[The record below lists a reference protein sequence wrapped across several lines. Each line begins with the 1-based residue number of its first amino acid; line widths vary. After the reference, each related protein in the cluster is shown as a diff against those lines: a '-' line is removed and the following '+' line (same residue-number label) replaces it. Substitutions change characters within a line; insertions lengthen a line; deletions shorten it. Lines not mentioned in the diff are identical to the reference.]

1 MSKINK
7 RFIAL
12 LVVFTSIISFLPVGF
27 SGQANAAAV
36 SSAGTT
42 IQVNITGNPKA
53 LTATTDTVTNKQT
66 YTTENVENGF
76 DITLEDVRAA
86 EDLET
91 AESELVNQA
100 LTDNQSVTGIV
111 DQKVEIISIN
121 GTSCTTAQGKS
132 TLAEIG
138 IEISEAENIL
148 NASTKRVGKTIKGLP
163 LGVNNIEYKIIITKQ
178 TVNYTPAVTDSTGKI
193 ITEEKANASAA
204 VETSYANQQMT
215 ICHANGYVVNKI
227 SSMLFKAYVGQSTNF
242 DEDTDEFI
250 NDDLRENNT
259 TPFLYLTKAGADKN
273 VPLRYTFD
281 VPDSISTLKYVMTFG
296 DSITGATVYKNGSE
310 ATEGTYEITGKSL
323 TGSLE
328 SLGQSDLIV
337 VKLNSSSSDTI
348 EKAYAIEIRYNKLN
362 SNEDFSLK
370 EAGITKLDYNEDN
383 SVLAYIGKK
392 FTITNEDD
400 ILTYT
405 GDIYIDK
412 KASMISINPE
422 LIRSKDTVAYLVT
435 NNYVDSSGAT
445 KVKKTVL
452 KNGQQF
458 IDFMA
463 SSTKNQLQVDV
474 YEGKDGNITDS
485 SKPLARYRLN
495 VNLISLDSFI
505 LDLLFEN
512 SSSSGSSN
520 ETYLTQPGVETKPID
535 FSTSRRTYDLYSSDQ
550 TTVSF
555 ALNVDND
562 EYDGVRSS
570 KNEYIKVWLADDKD
584 SDNLKEA
591 EASKENELDANKNY
605 IRKTSLDINLSGAEK
620 MVVQAYY
627 DDFERND
634 DGSIK
639 TGTDGTP
646 VYTSYPIGD
655 KYVFYLPNNIDNSD
669 DSGNGET
676 SINALLNYLKVKDAT
691 LEDSD
696 GNQEFSSDV
705 YDYTTTVEKD
715 DTTAQITATAEDD
728 NVKSIIA
735 TVEDT
740 ETSYDL
746 VSGEASKIT
755 LDEDGKTT
763 VNIVVTAQD
772 GITTKTYSVV
782 IENNKKSSNVTLKNV
797 ILNTGDYDFDSTE
810 DTTKVHVSQNTTSI
824 KVTPVPE
831 DSNATVTVDGEKY
844 TGSAIT
850 VSLKGSQETEIEIVV
865 KSEDGTDSKTYTLK
879 VYRTDSEDWDDD
891 SDDSDDSDEDD
902 QYYDE
907 YNNCWVDTTKYEEW
921 GTVKGKPVYF
931 DKNNRQV
938 KEAWIS
944 TGGKYYYLNSSGYR
958 ASGWKVDDAD
968 GKTYYLDPTTG
979 EMRKSWMNLNNGWYY
994 LGKNGVMQKGWQYIS
1009 GKWYYFTPNGQMVIN
1024 QSMYIDG
1031 KVYRFGQDGAMY

>member
-12 LVVFTSIISFLPVGF
+12 LVAFTSAISFLPVGF
-27 SGQANAAAV
+27 GGHTADAATV
-36 SSAGTT
+36 SSDATT
-42 IQVNITGNPKA
+42 IQVNVTGNATA
-53 LTATTDTVTNKQT
+53 LKSTTDTVTNKET
-66 YTTENVENGF
+66 YTTQNVEEGF
-76 DITLEDVRAA
+76 DITLEDFRTTKT
-86 EDLET
+86 DLI
-91 AESELVNQA
+91 NQA
-100 LTDNQSVTGIV
+100 LTKNQSTTGIV
-111 DQKVEIISIN
+111 DQKVEIVSIN
-121 GTSCTTAQGKS
+121 GTSCTTAKGKA

-138 IEISEAENIL
+138 IQISDAENIL
-148 NASTKRVGKTIKGLP
+148 NASTQRVGKTIKGLP
-163 LGVNNIEYKIIITKQ
+163 LGVNNIEYKIIITTQ
-178 TVNYTPAVTDSTGKI
+178 AVDYVAAVTDSSGNVTQ
-193 ITEEKANASAA
+193 EEKAAASEP
-204 VETSYANQQMT
+204 VDTSYANQKIT
-215 ICHANGYVVNKI
+215 ICHATGYVVNKI
-227 SSMLFKAYVGQSTNF
+227 DSMLFKAYVGQSTNF

-259 TPFLYLTKAGADKN
+259 TPFLYLTKAEKDKN
-273 VPLRYTFD
+273 IPLRYTFD

-296 DSITGATVYKNGSE
+296 DSITDATVYKNGSE

-337 VKLNSSSSDTI
+337 VKLNSSVSDTI

-370 EAGITKLDYNEDN
+370 EAGITKLDYNNDD

-392 FTITNEDD
+392 FTITTDDD

-405 GDIYIDK
+405 GDIYIDE
-412 KASMISINPE
+412 KASMISINPK
-422 LIRSKDTVAYLVT
+422 LIRSKDTVAYVVT
-435 NNYVDSSGAT
+435 NSYIDESGDT
-445 KVKKTVL
+445 KIKKTVL

-463 SSTKNQLQVDV
+463 SSTKNKLQVDV
-474 YEGKDGNITDS
+474 YEGKDGNIVSS
-485 SKPLARYRLN
+485 SKPLARYFLN
-495 VNLISLDSFI
+495 VNLISSDSFA
-505 LDLLFEN
+505 LDLAFEN
-512 SSSSGSSN
+512 KEGSSG
-520 ETYLTQPGVETKPID
+520 EAYLTQPGVGSNTID
-535 FSTSRRTYDLYSSDQ
+535 FSTIRRTYDLYSSDP

-555 ALNVDND
+555 ALKSDNNK
-562 EYDGVRSS
+562 YDGVRSS
-570 KNEYIKVWLADDKD
+570 KKEYIKVWITDDKD

-591 EASKENELDANKNY
+591 EASKENKLDVNNSY
-605 IRKTSLDINLSGAEK
+605 IRKTSLDVNLNGAEK

-627 DDFERND
+627 DEFEFNN
-634 DGSIK
+634 DGSVK

-655 KYVFYLPNNIDNSD
+655 KYVFYLPNNIDDSD
-669 DSGNGET
+669 DSGEGET
-676 SINALLNYLKVKDAT
+676 SSNTLLNYLKVKDAT

-696 GNQEFSSDV
+696 GNKEFSSDV
-705 YDYTTTVEKD
+705 YDYTTTVEKN

-728 NVKSIIA
+728 NVKSIVA
-735 TVEDT
+735 KVEGKED
-740 ETSYDL
+740 SYDL

-772 GITTKTYSVV
+772 GVTTKTYTVL
-782 IENNKKSSNVTLKNV
+782 IKNNTKSSNVTLKDV
-797 ILNTGDYDFDSTE
+797 ILNTGDYDFNSTE
-810 DTTKVHVSQNTTSI
+810 DKTKVHVSQNTTSI

-831 DSNATVTVDGEKY
+831 DSNATVAVDDDEY

-850 VSLKGSQETEIEIVV
+850 VSLKGSQKTEIEIVV
-865 KSEDGTDSKTYTLK
+865 ESEDGTDSKTYTLE
-879 VYRTDSEDWDDD
+879 VYRTDSEDLDD

-968 GKTYYLDPTTG
+968 GKTYYLDPKTG
-979 EMRKSWMNLNNGWYY
+979 EMRKGWMNLNNSWYY
-994 LGKNGVMQKGWQYIS
+994 LGKNGVMQKGWLYIS
-1009 GKWYYFTPNGQMVIN
+1009 GKWYYFTPNGQMIIN